1 MNKWLLPFVIVSSLS
16 CATFVYADSSS
27 GSLVEDQSATGGS
40 VFSNGDK
47 SISKT
52 HSKTSSAT
60 VNTKGSAPCLRWAG
74 DGSPPRAAILCVH
87 GLGLHNGSYT
97 DFGKRMSRLGYVVY
111 AVDMRGFGSYKD
123 SEGKEQVDFDGCLA
137 DIKATLMLLHRAHP
151 TLPVYLLGESMG
163 GAIVMHATASFPELV
178 DGTVSSVPSGTRFK
192 QGKSA
197 MSVAMHALEGGLNK
211 QFDVGSGVIKQATE
225 KPELREAWGSDPLNR
240 LNLSPRELMIFQ
252 NFMDHN
258 HAVAP
263 LIKDKPILMVQGC
276 KDKLVKPEGTVELFN
291 ELSTPDRRIQLVENG
306 EHLIFEEGQASDAAL
321 DSLTN
326 WLDLHILAYQTNHVH
341 NLPADIQK

>member
-1 MNKWLLPFVIVSSLS
+1 MKNWMLSFTIFSLLLQGTPALADHSTDSGIAVGKGDSIP
-16 CATFVYADSSS
+16 ATTASHRE
-27 GSLVEDQSATGGS
+27 G
-40 VFSNGDK
+40 
-47 SISKT
+47 
-52 HSKTSSAT
+52 
-60 VNTKGSAPCLRWAG
+60 APCLRWAPEE
-74 DGSPPRAAILCVH
+74 SEPQAAILCVH

-97 DFGKRMSRLGYVVY
+97 EFGKRMSKLGYVVY

-137 DIKATLMLLHRAHP
+137 DIKATLKVLHRAHP
-151 TLPVYLLGESMG
+151 KLPVYLLGESMG
-163 GAIVMHATASFPELV
+163 GAIVIHATAAFPELI
-178 DGTVSSVPSGTRFK
+178 DGTVSSVPSGSRFK

-211 QFDVGSGVIKQATE
+211 QFDVGSGVIKQATV

-258 HAVAP
+258 HNVAP
-263 LIKDKPILMVQGC
+263 LIKSTPVLVVQGC

-291 ELSTPDRRIQLVENG
+291 ELGTSDKRIQLVQNG

-326 WLDLHILAYQTNHVH
+326 WLELHTLSYRDNHSRGNSEEAKSDH
-341 NLPADIQK
+341 SSS